1 MIYDVRVREI
11 LIHEYQVEGEDLKG
25 AFLTAM
31 KKAHGKN
38 FKSTPIR
45 RYFELE
51 SLTKGK
57 PNESTTIA
65 KPYKKRPRLLK
76 KGKGC
81 RST

>member
-11 LIHEYQVEGEDLKG
+11 LIHEFQVEDESLKC

-51 SLTKGK
+51 SLTQGK
-57 PNESTTIA
+57 PNEFTADT
-65 KPYKKRPRLLK
+65 KPRKNRPRFYK
-76 KGKGC
+76 TRKDRKP
-81 RST
+81 